1 MGQGA
6 GDGDGD
12 DDDVG
17 DDGNDGDIN
26 WLLMG
31 NILVM
36 EAGES
41 LISDIMGNGGGFKLI
56 MNTIR
61 FTLIHLYISHY
72 FIAQYIISLV
82 QQYGDLHLN
91 IFIYI
96 IHVVIYGRRVISH
109 LNVSSAH
116 SSDGGLYRCQAENAV
131 RLFCPS

>member
-1 MGQGA
+1 MGG
-6 GDGDGD
+6 
-12 DDDVG
+12 
-17 DDGNDGDIN
+17 
-26 WLLMG
+26 L
-31 NILVM
+31 
-36 EAGES
+36 
-41 LISDIMGNGGGFKLI
+41 KLI

-61 FTLIHLYISHY
+61 FTLIHVYVSQY
-72 FIAQYIISLV
+72 FIAQYIISLYDSSQSLIISCALCKYHNISHNEWSRYV

-91 IFIYI
+91 IFIY